1 MNLLLLALAL
11 PSAFAARPEVVVVI
25 SDELGPYEDPVKPF
39 SEALGM
45 PVQTINL
52 HGREIEADVEFAAL
66 RQTNPKV
73 IFALGAKAAYA
84 ARFRLPS
91 TPMVY
96 AQVLDPGRY
105 GIPGNQVTGV
115 RAVVP
120 AVTYLS
126 QVVSFFPEVRKV
138 GVIRGS
144 SMDNLDEEALRQ
156 AANEVG
162 LTVELRKVDS
172 PRELRQAF
180 NELAELTDAVW
191 MSPERDVLTPDAFR
205 TAVEE
210 MRRRQKPLLAD
221 TANMVSAGAAF
232 AVTPDPE
239 GVGRQAAVIARK
251 LLDGAAPAVV
261 PVEDPEEL
269 YTALNKRTL
278 DAGSIKYEA
287 LMLDFAS
294 EVIE

>member
-1 MNLLLLALAL
+1 MIPFLLAI
-11 PSAFAARPEVVVVI
+11 SGAFAARPEVVVVV
-25 SDELGPYEDPVKPF
+25 SDDLAPYQDPVRPF
-39 SEALGM
+39 AEAIGV

-52 HGREIEADVEFAAL
+52 QGREIQADVEFAAL
-66 RQTNPKV
+66 KQANPKV
-73 IFALGAKAAYA
+73 VFALGAKAAYA
-84 ARFRLPS
+84 ARYRLPS
-91 TPMVY
+91 VPMVY

-115 RAVVP
+115 RANVP

-126 QVVSFFPEVRKV
+126 QVASYFPDVRKI

-144 SMDNLDEEALRQ
+144 SFDSIDEEQLRQ

-162 LTVELRKVDS
+162 VTVELRKVDS
-172 PRELRQAF
+172 PRALRQAF
-180 NELAELTDAVW
+180 NELAESTDAVW
-191 MSPERDVLTPDAFR
+191 ISPERDVLTPDAFR
-205 TAVEE
+205 GAVEE

-232 AVTPDPE
+232 AVTPDPS
-239 GVGRQAAVIARK
+239 GVGRQAAEIARK
-251 LLDGAAPAVV
+251 LLDGAAPAVI
-261 PVEDPEEL
+261 PVQDPEEL
-269 YTALNKRTL
+269 YTAVNKRTL

-294 EVIE
+294 EVVE